1 MIVISILMTCLCG
14 IALASSKSQMFQQ
27 IVNKTSTA
35 TPLEKLA
42 FTNPGVCQ
50 VSDTKLTIIF
60 NETLYY
66 LFNFTVFFVPEICS
80 SIDKKKVLNKI

>member
-50 VSDTKLTIIF
+50 VSDTKLTTIF
-60 NETLYY
+60 NETLYI
-66 LFNFTVFFVPEICS
+66 ICLILPFS
-80 SIDKKKVLNKI
+80 LYPKFDHLLTKRRF